1 MRKRPRKLQ
10 EENVTESACIR
21 LLRWH
26 VYKFKSERQAGIDNM
41 KKPLCPGSMIAEALK
56 GVGKEG
62 CGKNINPQSKVTD
75 VEKERHPHNW
85 LRSSSALNE
94 LQ

>member
-1 MRKRPRKLQ
+1 
-10 EENVTESACIR
+10 
-21 LLRWH
+21 
-26 VYKFKSERQAGIDNM
+26 M

-75 VEKERHPHNW
+75 VEKERHPYNW

>member
-1 MRKRPRKLQ
+1 
-10 EENVTESACIR
+10 
-21 LLRWH
+21 
-26 VYKFKSERQAGIDNM
+26 M

-75 VEKERHPHNW
+75 VEKERHPYNW

-94 LQ
+94 LQRQDIMHTQFVQGYAVVPAFGALEFLDPESFLITSHLRCP